1 MGISINELRI
11 GNYVSEEILGM
22 GKVSEIHKYALLIE
36 ADSLDSKGAEC
47 KTTFTIN
54 YQHIKPIPLTEEWL
68 LKFGFK
74 RYENGDANLGRCY
87 SSPNVS
93 LLMWYGQ
100 DRADVSF
107 WQGDGFKYVNQLQ
120 NIYFALTNK
129 ELTL

>member
-1 MGISINELRI
+1 MKANELRLMNYVYQEDEI
-11 GNYVSEEILGM
+11 VVVYDISKNDNDWYRVNGLRCEENYVS
-22 GKVSEIHKYALLIE
+22 A
-36 ADSLDSKGAEC
+36 
-47 KTTFTIN
+47 
-54 YQHIKPIPLTEEWL
+54 IKPIPLTEEWL